1 MKKLELIK
9 ELVDYI
15 GNNKESYTLKYL
27 KRAEEEFGED
37 ILYSLVRS
45 ILRWQKRMINYQSL
59 RNAQYDNVKKAYPLD
74 EIKLELFTKLFKYCP
89 ELLEL
94 FIIENS
100 VMMYNTTLTEEEKTE
115 LMVLSDES
123 IIDRP
128 IRITR
133 KRPWRK

>member
-15 GNNKESYTLKYL
+15 SYSKEPITIKYL
-27 KRAEEEFGED
+27 KKAEEEFGED
-37 ILYSLVRS
+37 ILLSLIRS
-45 ILRWQKRMINYQSL
+45 ILRWQKRMINYQPL
-59 RNAQYDNVKKAYPLD
+59 RNVHYDNVKKAYPLD
-74 EIKLELFTKLFKYCP
+74 EIGLELFTKLFKYCP
-89 ELLEL
+89 ELSEL

-100 VMMYNTTLTEEEKTE
+100 VMMYNPTLTEEEKTK
-115 LMVLSDES
+115 LMVLSDEK
-123 IIDRP
+123 IIDHK